1 MDPGVP
7 LNGRRVGSNFA
18 SGSRVYFVCRD
29 GYNTVGAKVLLCQ
42 DNGIW
47 DSATPTC
54 SPANSKRVMYC
65 TSPKLLTSLII
76 PVLEVYVL
84 DI

>member
-7 LNGRRVGSNFA
+7 LNGRRVGRNFT

-29 GYNTVGAKVLLCQ
+29 GYDTVGAKVILCQ

-54 SPANSKRVMYC
+54 SPANSKQVTYC
-65 TSPKLLTSLII
+65 TIASSNL
-76 PVLEVYVL
+76 YL
-84 DI
+84 DTPNNSSFPEC